1 MPHGGIVLSVIPA
14 LLPEPVI
21 DTELGAAP
29 HLTLV
34 PPDGRV
40 QGPAAT
46 REISVLIADG
56 HALLR
61 AAFRAL
67 LETEFGITIAG
78 EATTGDEAVELAR
91 RTDPDVVLI
100 DARLPGLD
108 AVETTRQI
116 ADLPQTRAVILASSP
131 GDESVFACLRAG
143 ASGFLVKDSDP
154 AELVEAVRVVA
165 RGDAALS
172 PSVTRQLILR
182 FASDTDVRREAP
194 DGLEELT
201 NREREVMALAAQGLS
216 NTELA
221 ERLAMRPATA
231 KTHVNR
237 AMSKLRARDRAQL
250 VAFAYESGLVT
261 SRRPRPVAV

>member
-1 MPHGGIVLSVIPA
+1 MLAVIPA
-14 LLPEPVI
+14 LLPEPSPT
-21 DTELGAAP
+21 DLHASP
-29 HLTLV
+29 RLTLV
-34 PPDGRV
+34 PDDGLL
-40 QGPAAT
+40 QGPVAA

-61 AAFRAL
+61 AGFRAL
-67 LETEFGITIAG
+67 LENELGITVAG
-78 EATTGDEAVELAR
+78 EATTGDEAVAVAR
-91 RTDPDVVLI
+91 RTHPDVVLI

-116 ADLPQTRAVILASSP
+116 ALLPRTRAVILASSP
-131 GDESVFACLRAG
+131 DDANVFTCLRAG

-165 RGDAALS
+165 HGDAALS
-172 PSVTRQLILR
+172 PSVTRRLILR
-182 FASDTDVRREAP
+182 FASEPDAQQPAP

-201 NREREVMALAAQGLS
+201 SREREVMALAAQGLS

-221 ERLAMRPATA
+221 DRLAMRPATA

-237 AMSKLRARDRAQL
+237 AMSKLRARNRAQL
-250 VAFAYESGLVT
+250 VAFAYESGLVR
-261 SRRPRPVAV
+261 SRQLQPVAV

>member
-1 MPHGGIVLSVIPA
+1 MRRVISALRLEPA
-14 LLPEPVI
+14 VHTDQL
-21 DTELGAAP
+21 AASR
-29 HLTLV
+29 LTLV

-46 REISVLIADG
+46 REISVVIADG
-56 HALLR
+56 RALMR
-61 AAFRAL
+61 AAFRVL
-67 LETEFGITIAG
+67 LETEFGITVAG
-78 EATTGDEAVELAR
+78 EATTGDEAVELAQ

-100 DARLPGLD
+100 DASLPGLD

-116 ADLPQTRAVILASSP
+116 ADLPRTRAVILASSA

-154 AELVEAVRVVA
+154 AELIEAVRVVA

-172 PSVTRQLILR
+172 PSVTRRLILR
-182 FASDTDVRREAP
+182 FASDTDVRQQAP

-221 ERLAMRPATA
+221 EHLTIRPATA